1 MLCAMTTTLSR
12 RAVAALALIP
22 IPAFAGAPPM
32 PSADDTRLTLE
43 RYAAAWLKGDLA
55 TLTALYA
62 DDIVFNYLGRHG
74 LSGRHEGKPRALAAL
89 SEFTRRTRRR
99 LKSVTD
105 VMAGPNM
112 GALVVRETM
121 GPDAIEV
128 TRVLVYT
135 VSGGLMRSCT
145 IYDEDPAL
153 IDRLVGDGPL

>member
-1 MLCAMTTTLSR
+1 
-12 RAVAALALIP
+12 
-22 IPAFAGAPPM
+22 M

-43 RYAAAWLKGDLA
+43 RYAAAWLKGDLP
-55 TLTALYA
+55 TLTALYGH
-62 DDIVFNYLGRHG
+62 DIVFNYLGRHG
-74 LSGRHEGKPRALAAL
+74 LSGRHEGKPRALAAV
-89 SEFTRRTRRR
+89 SEFTRRTGRR
-99 LKSVTD
+99 LKAVTD
-105 VMAGPNM
+105 VMAGPNL

-153 IDRLVGDGPL
+153 IDRLVGDAPL

>member
-1 MLCAMTTTLSR
+1 MSSL
-12 RAVAALALIP
+12 
-22 IPAFAGAPPM
+22 
-32 PSADDTRLTLE
+32 DDTRLTLE
-43 RYAAAWLKGDLA
+43 RYAAAWLRGDLP
-55 TLTALYA
+55 TLTAIYA

-89 SEFTRRTRRR
+89 AEFSRRTGRR
-99 LKSVTD
+99 LQSVTD
-105 VMAGPNM
+105 VLAGPHL

-135 VSGGLMRSCT
+135 VRGGLMRSCT

-153 IDRLVGDGPL
+153 VDRLVGDKPL

>member
-1 MLCAMTTTLSR
+1 
-12 RAVAALALIP
+12 
-22 IPAFAGAPPM
+22 M
-32 PSADDTRLTLE
+32 PSVDDTRLVLE
-43 RYAAAWLKGDLA
+43 RYAAAWLKGDLP
-55 TLTALYA
+55 TLTALYG

-74 LSGRHEGKPRALAAL
+74 LAGRHEGKPRALAAL
-89 SEFTRRTRRR
+89 AEFTRRTGRR

-105 VMAGPNM
+105 VLAGAKL

-121 GPDAIEV
+121 GPDAIEA

-153 IDRLVGDGPL
+153 IDRLVGDRVL

>member
-1 MLCAMTTTLSR
+1 
-12 RAVAALALIP
+12 
-22 IPAFAGAPPM
+22 M
-32 PSADDTRLTLE
+32 PSVDDTRLVLE
-43 RYAAAWLKGDLA
+43 RYAAAWLKGDLP
-55 TLTALYA
+55 TLTALYG

-74 LSGRHEGKPRALAAL
+74 LAGRHEGKPRALAAL
-89 SEFTRRTRRR
+89 AEFTRRTGRR

-105 VMAGPNM
+105 VLAGAKL

-121 GPDAIEV
+121 GPDATEV

-153 IDRLVGDGPL
+153 IDRLVGDRVL

>member
-1 MLCAMTTTLSR
+1 M
-12 RAVAALALIP
+12 
-22 IPAFAGAPPM
+22 PP
-32 PSADDTRLTLE
+32 ADDTRLTLE
-43 RYAAAWLKGDLA
+43 RYAAAWSKGDLP

-74 LSGRHEGKPRALAAL
+74 LAGRHEGKPRALAAL
-89 SEFTRRTRRR
+89 AEFTRRTGRR

-105 VMAGPNM
+105 VLAGPNL
-112 GALVVRETM
+112 GALVVRESM

-135 VSGGLMRSCT
+135 VSGGLLRSCT

-153 IDRLVGDGPL
+153 IDGLVGDVPL